1 MRIVNPKVNY
11 LVEPFIDRE
20 PSISWQLEG
29 DKRGQA
35 QAAYRITVAEAD
47 SGACAHDTGWVESS
61 DCTNIL
67 LNMKLA
73 PLTPYNFT
81 IEVKDNEGKEA
92 EPCTSKFTSG
102 KMGEKFTAKWI
113 NCACA
118 RRRMDVMGAVYLR
131 KEFKAPAKLTKSS
144 EMINFV

>member
-35 QAAYRITVAEAD
+35 QSAYRITVAEAD
-47 SGACAHDTGWVESS
+47 TGACAYDTGWVESS

-67 LNMKLA
+67 LPMLPKA
-73 PLTPYNFT
+73 LTPYSFT
-81 IEVKDNEGKEA
+81 IEVKDDEGKAAEA
-92 EPCTSKFTSG
+92 CTSKFTGG
-102 KMGEKFTAKWI
+102 KVGEI
-113 NCACA
+113 
-118 RRRMDVMGAVYLR
+118 L
-131 KEFKAPAKLTKSS
+131 KSDK
-144 EMINFV
+144 